1 MKSKNNQT
9 FKNWYV
15 HLPGASIVDTRNA
28 IIDACGI
35 SISTFYDWINNPE
48 RINPLARKEIMRIAN
63 VKQANADVF
72 FAKQQEVAA

>member
-1 MKSKNNQT
+1 MKSKNKQT

-15 HLPGASIVDTRNA
+15 HLPGATIVDTRNA

-48 RINPLARKEIMRIAN
+48 RINPLAQKEIMRIARI
-63 VKQANADVF
+63 KQADAAVF
-72 FAKQQEVAA
+72 FKQEGVAA